1 MSDRRVVQPPTHTR
15 PGRVF
20 SPGIVHNGLL
30 WASGAT
36 GSDPGTGDIVEGGVA
51 GQTRK
56 ALENLRLV
64 AREAGTSL
72 DHVLRLTVYL
82 TDITNGLAPMNAAF
96 AEVFPTDPPARSTIE
111 VAGLARPGLLVE
123 IDMVAAID
131 E

>member
-1 MSDRRVVQPPTHTR
+1 M
-15 PGRVF
+15 F

-36 GSDPGTGDIVEGGVA
+36 GSDPATGEIVEGGVA
-51 GQTRK
+51 EQTRK
-56 ALENLRLV
+56 ALENLELV

-72 DHVLRLTVYL
+72 AHALRLTVYL
-82 TDITNGLAPMNAAF
+82 TDIAGGLAPMNGVF

-123 IDMVAAID
+123 IDMVAGID
-131 E
+131 A